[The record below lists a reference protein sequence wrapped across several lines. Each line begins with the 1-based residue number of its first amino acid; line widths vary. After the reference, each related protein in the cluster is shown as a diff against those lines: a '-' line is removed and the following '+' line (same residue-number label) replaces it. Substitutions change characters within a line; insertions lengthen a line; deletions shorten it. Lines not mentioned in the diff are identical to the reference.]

1 MNLEIITVSKVS
13 QRKTNII
20 IIYVDSKTI
29 QSELTYKTD
38 IETDTVN
45 KLTVTKGERSRERI
59 N

>member
-29 QSELTYKTD
+29 QSELTCKTD